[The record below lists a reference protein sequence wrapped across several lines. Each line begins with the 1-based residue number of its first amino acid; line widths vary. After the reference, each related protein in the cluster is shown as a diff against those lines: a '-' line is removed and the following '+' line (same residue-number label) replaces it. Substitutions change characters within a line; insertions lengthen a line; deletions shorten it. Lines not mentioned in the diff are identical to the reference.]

1 MKVALVANR
10 DKEDEQ
16 RAIRKRQQDAE
27 RTRAL
32 LNSKL
37 RTIGIDVESLERQ
50 VKEKEAQQLELQ
62 RY

>member
-1 MKVALVANR
+1 MAQNNPMKVANR

-16 RAIRKRQQDAE
+16 RAVRKRQQDAE

-37 RTIGIDVESLERQ
+37 RTIGIDVESLEKQ
-50 VKEKEAQQLELQ
+50 VKESTL
-62 RY
+62 R